1 MFKGCHIM
9 NKEKWIICFI
19 GDLLLFSCSLKQFSA
34 AETKRLN
41 ISSKF
46 DSSNKN
52 RTGRMLYQFNSF
64 VYYILL
70 TIIKIFVLGRFWLQF
85 NICKKEFNYT
95 SYDLHLV
102 SSNTTSSISPQW
114 HATIFLSSYDI
125 NVCWEGLDS

>member
-52 RTGRMLYQFNSF
+52 RTGRMLYHFNSF

-85 NICKKEFNYT
+85 NICKKNLITRHMICILY
-95 SYDLHLV
+95 
-102 SSNTTSSISPQW
+102 PQTQ
-114 HATIFLSSYDI
+114 HPLSLLNDMQQSFLSSYDI